1 MPAGGI
7 LERFVLAH
15 AEDHVGQLEAILADA
30 GPRPRLNLRWGLG
43 ERCADAKP
51 TTGCTDRYRWPMA
64 PPPDGPYVADP
75 RGKSSAP
82 VGAERD
88 AMQTFKSQT
97 FRIVMFLS
105 VLASSS
111 LVLTAGRRWF

>member
-1 MPAGGI
+1 
-7 LERFVLAH
+7 
-15 AEDHVGQLEAILADA
+15 
-30 GPRPRLNLRWGLG
+30 
-43 ERCADAKP
+43 
-51 TTGCTDRYRWPMA
+51 MA
-64 PPPDGPYVADP
+64 WAPDEPYVADP
-75 RGKSSAP
+75 GERSAP

-88 AMQTFKSQT
+88 AMQTMKSQT